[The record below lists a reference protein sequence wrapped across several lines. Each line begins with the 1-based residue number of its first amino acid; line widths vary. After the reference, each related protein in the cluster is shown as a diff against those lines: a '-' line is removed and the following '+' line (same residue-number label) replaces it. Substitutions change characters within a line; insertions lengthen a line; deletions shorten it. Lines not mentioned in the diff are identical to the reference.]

1 MFQRCNMLKKEF
13 TSAVTI
19 MPPIRHDNQPFRHFV
34 KPKGTPLCPDGCL
47 ETASIFFFYA
57 AGCFTNIC
65 KIGPM

>member
-1 MFQRCNMLKKEF
+1 MLKKEF

-47 ETASIFFFYA
+47 EMASIFFFMLQDVLLIFVKLVR
-57 AGCFTNIC
+57 CESSHV
-65 KIGPM
+65 